1 MLELK
6 NISLNFKDKKILD
19 DFSIKVEKGSKI
31 ALKGPSGSGKTS
43 ILNLIMHFIFPDSG
57 EILINDEKIIKDNIK
72 NIRDQIT
79 WLPQNT
85 SIFGKGNVES
95 VILRPFSF
103 DSNSDL
109 TPPHEIIVQ
118 HLGKVGLKK
127 DILDN
132 DIEDISGGEKQR
144 IGLIICKLLERPLM
158 LLDEPT
164 SALDSD
170 SKVLAIDYLF
180 DKNDQTIL
188 ATSHDNAFLKR
199 CERIIELKKI
209 K

>member
-6 NISLNFKDKKILD
+6 NISLNFKNKKILD
-19 DFSIKVEKGSKI
+19 DFSLKVKKGSKI

-57 EILINDEKIIKDNIK
+57 EILINGEKISKNNIK
-72 NIRDQIT
+72 NMRDQIT

-85 SIFGKGNVES
+85 SIYGKGNVEA

-103 DSNSDL
+103 DSNSNITPSHEKIIEDL
-109 TPPHEIIVQ
+109 NKI
-118 HLGKVGLKK
+118 GLKK
-127 DILDN
+127 DILEN

-144 IGLIICKLLERPLM
+144 IGLIICKLLKRPVM

-164 SALDSD
+164 SALNSGSRD
-170 SKVLAIDYLF
+170 LAIDYLF
-180 DKNDQTIL
+180 DENEQTIL
-188 ATSHDNAFLKR
+188 ATSHDDAFLKR